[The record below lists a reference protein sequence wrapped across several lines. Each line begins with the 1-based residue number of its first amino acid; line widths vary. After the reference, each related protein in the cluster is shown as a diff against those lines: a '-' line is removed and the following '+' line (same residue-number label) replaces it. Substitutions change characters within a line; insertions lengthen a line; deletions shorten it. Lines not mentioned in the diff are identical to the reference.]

1 MKISLIQFDIVSN
14 DPKANLDRIE
24 KLSKGLPV
32 SDLIILP
39 ENFNT
44 GFLPG
49 DTAIAVES
57 APETLQWM
65 KRIASE
71 KGCAVCGGLLAED
84 SGKVFNRLYFITSDR
99 DELIFYN
106 KRHLFLGDEK
116 ESISPGSE
124 RVVVP
129 FMNWRINLQICYD
142 LRFPVWSRNRN
153 DYDLLIYA
161 ANWPEPRRE
170 VWKAL
175 LKARAIENQCYVA
188 GVNRIGIDQEG
199 IKYAGESVII
209 DPYGREVMALTP
221 FEEACGTLSLD
232 MGMLESFRKKFP
244 VWIDR
249 DEFMII
255 T

>member
-14 DPKANLDRIE
+14 NPEANLVSIE
-24 KLSKGLPV
+24 KMISDLPMC
-32 SDLIILP
+32 DLIILP
-39 ENFNT
+39 ESFNT

-49 DTAIAVES
+49 DTAKAVES
-57 APETLQWM
+57 ANETLLWM
-65 KRIASE
+65 RGIASE
-71 KGCAVCGGLLAED
+71 RGCAVCGGLLEGEGD
-84 SGKVFNRLYFITSDR
+84 KVFNRLYFITPDG
-99 DELIFYN
+99 EKQIYN

-116 ESISPGSE
+116 ECITQGSM

-129 FMNWRINLQICYD
+129 YKDWRINLQICYD

-170 VWKAL
+170 VWKTL

-188 GVNRIGIDQEG
+188 GVNRIGTDREG
-199 IKYAGESVII
+199 IRYAGDSVII
-209 DPYGREVMALTP
+209 DPYGREVLALTP
-221 FEEACGTLSLD
+221 NEETCGTLSLD
-232 MGMLESFRKKFP
+232 KDMLESFRKKFP
-244 VWIDR
+244 VWLDR
-249 DEFMII
+249 DEFTII